1 MKHTYKAALFT
12 AAVLG
17 SLTSCQSSLDEVLAG
32 ESQLQTIT
40 VNVAQD
46 IWQDGTTR
54 GVTEDE
60 STTTATVPAGPVHY
74 YLCSGSS
81 FVADQEVATASTSA
95 TFEVNL
101 GSYTVYAV
109 TGTTCSITSETASL
123 STPFAWNPATINAD
137 VCIGHKDIT
146 VTNTSSSQSAT
157 IDVDHMF
164 TQIKMSITDV
174 PGDVTGITTTISPVY
189 DRFGWDG
196 TLSQSNST
204 TPASTTLTLTKN
216 SETTT
221 TWESAMQYS
230 YPSVSSTSA
239 LNITVTFN
247 FGDNRSKTF
256 RTTATTSLLA
266 GHKRTLTTQYK
277 KFDSSLSAS
286 TTLWSDDGDTGYE
299 LGDDVVETTV
309 GTGGSTEVET
319 PSSHAFGYKYADNI
333 MVIGE
338 YSSTQLLV
346 MYTTP
351 VQYYKATTTLN
362 SLNQGE
368 TIKWNI
374 PTADQWEAIV
384 TNSADKLY
392 EKVHSI
398 NNAVTENDISSS
410 TYYVA
415 GKDNLFYYYQ
425 YNIKYDDYE
434 EDDLNEA
441 LFFPVKLV
449 TID

>member
-1 MKHTYKAALFT
+1 
-12 AAVLG
+12 
-17 SLTSCQSSLDEVLAG
+17 LDEELAG

-54 GVTEDE
+54 GVTEDV
-60 STTTATVPAGPVHY
+60 STTTAQTPDGPVHY
-74 YLCSGSS
+74 YLYSGSS

-109 TGTTCSITSETASL
+109 TGTACSITSETASL

-164 TQIKMSITDV
+164 TQVKMSITDV
-174 PGDVTGITTTISPVY
+174 PGDVTGITTIISPVY

-204 TPASTTLTLTKN
+204 TPASTTLTLANN
-216 SETTT
+216 SETAT

-230 YPSVSSTSA
+230 YPSVSSTTA
-239 LNITVTFN
+239 LNISVTFN

-299 LGDDVVETTV
+299 LGDNVVETTV

-346 MYTTP
+346 MHTTAIRYEGFEGSLASLKSKTGIDWDVP
-351 VQYYKATTTLN
+351 TEQQWLKIVSTTANDLYNKIHAIN
-362 SLNQGE
+362 SSITE
-368 TIKWNI
+368 TSI
-374 PTADQWEAIV
+374 T
-384 TNSADKLY
+384 DK
-392 EKVHSI
+392 
-398 NNAVTENDISSS
+398 N
-410 TYYVA
+410 YYVKE
-415 GKDNLFYYYQ
+415 GDIV
-425 YNIKYDDYE
+425 YNYSEKISLGEKTTE
-434 EDDLNEA
+434 EANSITDEA
-441 LFFPVKLV
+441 LIFPVSLIEIK
-449 TID
+449 

>member
-1 MKHTYKAALFT
+1 
-12 AAVLG
+12 
-17 SLTSCQSSLDEVLAG
+17 
-32 ESQLQTIT
+32 
-40 VNVAQD
+40 
-46 IWQDGTTR
+46 
-54 GVTEDE
+54 
-60 STTTATVPAGPVHY
+60 
-74 YLCSGSS
+74 
-81 FVADQEVATASTSA
+81 
-95 TFEVNL
+95 
-101 GSYTVYAV
+101 
-109 TGTTCSITSETASL
+109 
-123 STPFAWNPATINAD
+123 
-137 VCIGHKDIT
+137 
-146 VTNTSSSQSAT
+146 
-157 IDVDHMF
+157 
-164 TQIKMSITDV
+164 MSITDV
-174 PGDVTGITTTISPVY
+174 PGDVTGITTIISPVY

-204 TPASTTLTLTKN
+204 TPASTTLTLANN
-216 SETTT
+216 SETAT

-230 YPSVSSTSA
+230 YPSVSSTTA
-239 LNITVTFN
+239 LNISVTFN

-299 LGDDVVETTV
+299 LGDNVVETTV

-346 MYTTP
+346 MHTTP